1 MVGTCCWL
9 INTCDK
15 KKCSGC
21 YKENDKEPS
30 VLNILHL
37 NYHISGYR
45 CMFRREI
52 RLKLNI

>member
-1 MVGTCCWL
+1 MVGTCWL

-15 KKCSGC
+15 KKCSGL
-21 YKENDKEPS
+21 YKGNDKEAS

-45 CMFRREI
+45 YTFRREI
-52 RLKLNI
+52 HFKLNI